1 MLDRFLIKNANQH
14 YANKIIDQ
22 MNDISLHLKNA
33 RIKKNI
39 LISDIVEFTTLNLG
53 EITKIECNGDP
64 SLSELLEYCN
74 CIGVDL
80 PKIINKSIKRG

>member
-22 MNDISLHLKNA
+22 MNDISLYLKEIRN
-33 RIKKNI
+33 KKNI
-39 LISDIVEFTTLNLG
+39 RLTDILEFTTLNLE

-64 SLSELLEYCN
+64 TLSELLEYCN
-74 CIGVDL
+74 CIGIDL
-80 PKIINKSIKRG
+80 PEILNKYIKRG